1 MKEVC
6 CLVIQ
11 ESKMSFEA
19 ALVEN
24 VIAQKP
30 VLK

>member
-6 CLVIQ
+6 SHVIQ
-11 ESKMSFEA
+11 ESKTTFEA

-24 VIAQKP
+24 IIILKS

>member
-11 ESKMSFEA
+11 ESKMLFEI

-24 VIAQKP
+24 ITAQKP